1 MPAILLRE
9 SFRNTEA
16 LLIYLENHELSSS
29 SLKQF
34 LYQGIRRRKAELPDH
49 VIKNKLSKFLDSD
62 TGSVLSFLNKMLNT
76 LGDRYIEPTFNG
88 QFLVDSKLFGEWQ
101 ELITEVPPLFGICS
115 ALRDFYTFPNHN
127 NRAETKLYFER
138 FLRPQIRYS
147 ALPSIKDP
155 RLDELVERLK
165 LDDLHI
171 HLNGSSEIEI
181 IWRTALQKPRAFAKE
196 LKGASDNKLV
206 KELYSAEEVG
216 LTQEKQ
222 LGRLNVAKALRV
234 LLLNEVFGQDANI
247 VQKIFSKR
255 DEDETKKAFKI
266 QLINIEQVNKQTEFS
281 NSFKVSEIYNF
292 DFDIEDSLLAQLSH
306 IEGDIKT
313 PLALEAFYL
322 IAMFGYLKKTKN
334 EAFGH
339 ALYYYLLIK
348 CQFNR
353 LVVQQTHQFG
363 FDQFQKFTVNEIRST
378 TEKEYQTRYHQLNY
392 SDVGDLDYLEGR
404 FAPSRDLPSNVDRL
418 RTILADYKRYQ
429 TTEQRANN
437 AIIDKSK
444 KVNPY
449 SLKDLLCHKA
459 NATSLKLSLIAH
471 FIKRPDKHINKLV
484 NNEIRLS
491 WQCRHYEL
499 RNQLEKTRRS
509 LAALQEQYI
518 DLSDYLFGFDAAANE
533 LDAGPEVFAPIFKR
547 LRKAGYHNFTY
558 HAGEDYV
565 HLLSGIR
572 TVAEAIDFLDL
583 KTGNRIGHGTAI
595 GIHPELWR
603 ERIGNN
609 IVMKQGERLDD
620 LVFAYKHFCDHEVN
634 GTLLHL
640 IEREIRTLSSL
651 IYEEQYSPVELYDA
665 WELRY
670 IDPILAFELKRQHGS
685 YLRSEIQKEIDDILK
700 TKKTNK
706 KAFEIF
712 EKYHGVD
719 NGESVVRYEELIEVD
734 TTCPCERAFNYETFR
749 ILQKYVIGKINR
761 RHMAIE
767 SLPTSNVRISF
778 YEHYRE
784 HHIFDW
790 LGVTDEKG
798 MEVPVVLGSD
808 DPGIF
813 ATNLRNEYAHI
824 LLTLE
829 NDIGLSSMDAIAKL
843 EQIVRNGKIWR
854 FKKLS
859 Y

>member
-1 MPAILLRE
+1 MPQLILRE
-9 SFRNTEA
+9 SFRNTET
-16 LLIYLENHELSSS
+16 LITYLDGQKLSPNT
-29 SLKQF
+29 LNQF
-34 LYQGIRRRKAELPDH
+34 LFQGIRRRKAELPDH

-62 TGSVLSFLNKMLNT
+62 TSSVLSFLNKILNT
-76 LGDRYIEPTFNG
+76 LSGRYIQPTFNG

-101 ELITEVPPLFGICS
+101 DLITEIPPLFGICS
-115 ALRDFYTFPNHN
+115 ALRDSYALPEHN
-127 NRAETKLYFER
+127 DRAQTKLYFER
-138 FLRPQIRYS
+138 FIRPQIRYS

-155 RLDELVERLK
+155 RLDELIERLK

-181 IWRTALQKPRAFAKE
+181 IWRTALSKPRAFAKE
-196 LKGASDNKLV
+196 LKSASNNRLV

-222 LGRLNVAKALRV
+222 LMRLNIAKSLRI
-234 LLLNEVFGQDANI
+234 LLLNEVFSYKNNSVEHDYSSNH
-247 VQKIFSKR
+247 K
-255 DEDETKKAFKI
+255 TAFKI
-266 QLINIEQVNKQTEFS
+266 QLAHLEQVN
-281 NSFKVSEIYNF
+281 NKVGYI
-292 DFDIEDSLLAQLSH
+292 DSLKVNDKYYFNYEIEKILSDQLSH
-306 IEGDIKT
+306 IDENIKT

-322 IAMFGYLKKTKN
+322 VAMFDYLKKTNN
-334 EAFGH
+334 EAFAH
-339 ALYYYLLIK
+339 ALYCYLLIK

-353 LVVQQTHQFG
+353 LIVQQTHQFG

-392 SDVGDLDYLEGR
+392 SDLGDLDYLEGR
-404 FAPSRDLPSNVDRL
+404 FAPSRDMPSNVERL
-418 RTILADYKRYQ
+418 KTILADYKRYQ
-429 TTEQRANN
+429 IKEERSHN
-437 AIIDKSK
+437 AIDDRLN

-449 SLKDLLCHKA
+449 SLKDLLSHKA
-459 NATSLKLSLIAH
+459 SGTSLKLSLVAH
-471 FIKRPDKHINKLV
+471 FIKRQDKHMSKLE
-484 NNEIRLS
+484 NGEIKLS
-491 WQCRHYEL
+491 WRCRHYEL

-509 LAALQEQYI
+509 LESLQERYT
-518 DLSDYLFGFDAAANE
+518 DLSDYLYGFDAAANE
-533 LDAGPEVFAPIFKR
+533 LDAGPEVFAPVFRR
-547 LRKAGYHNFTY
+547 LRTAGYHNFTY

-572 TVAEAIDFLDL
+572 TVAEAIDFLEL

-595 GIHPELWR
+595 GINPRLWR

-620 LVFAYKHFCDHEVN
+620 LVFAYKHLCDHEAN

-640 IEREIRTLSSL
+640 IEREIRTLSAL
-651 IYEEQYSPVELYDA
+651 IYEEQYSPIELYDA
-665 WELRY
+665 WRLRA
-670 IDPILAFELKRQHGS
+670 IDPILAFELKRQHES
-685 YLRSEIQKEIDDILK
+685 YLRTEIQKEIDSILES
-700 TKKTNK
+700 KKANK

-712 EKYHGVD
+712 EKYHGVNNAD
-719 NGESVVRYEELIEVD
+719 CAIRYQELIEVD
-734 TTCPCERAFNYETFR
+734 MTCPCERALNYDIFR

>member
-9 SFRNTEA
+9 GFRNSEA
-16 LLIYLENHELSSS
+16 LFTYIDSHELSCND
-29 SLKQF
+29 LKQF
-34 LYQGIRRRKAELPDH
+34 LYQGIRRRKPEIPDH
-49 VIKNKLSKFLDSD
+49 VIKNKLSKFIEPNS
-62 TGSVLSFLNKMLNT
+62 GSVLIFLNQMLNT
-76 LGDRYIEPTFNG
+76 ISDRYIESTSNG
-88 QFLVDSKLFGEWQ
+88 QFLVESKLFAEWQ
-101 ELITEVPPLFGICS
+101 DLITEIPPLFGICC
-115 ALRDFYTFPNHN
+115 ALRDSYDFPDHN
-127 NRAETKLYFER
+127 DRAQTKLYFER
-138 FLRPQIRYS
+138 FIRPQVRYS

-155 RLDELVERLK
+155 RLDELIERLK

-181 IWRTALQKPRAFAKE
+181 IWRTALSKPRAFAKE
-196 LKGASDNKLV
+196 LKSASNNRLV

-222 LGRLNVAKALRV
+222 LMRLNIAKSLRI
-234 LLLNEVFGQDANI
+234 LLLNEVFSSEINSAEYIHSSN
-247 VQKIFSKR
+247 
-255 DEDETKKAFKI
+255 KKAAFKI
-266 QLINIEQVNKQTEFS
+266 QLVHVEQINNQIDFTDSLKVNDK
-281 NSFKVSEIYNF
+281 YNF
-292 DFDIEDSLLAQLSH
+292 NYDIEEVLSAQLSH
-306 IEGDIKT
+306 IDEKIKT

-322 IAMFGYLKKTKN
+322 VAMFGYLKKTNN
-334 EAFGH
+334 EAFAH

-363 FDQFQKFTVNEIRST
+363 FDQFQKFTVNEMRST

-392 SDVGDLDYLEGR
+392 SDLGDLDYLEGR
-404 FAPSRDLPSNVDRL
+404 FAPSRDMPSNVERL
-418 RTILADYKRYQ
+418 KTILADYKRYQ
-429 TTEQRANN
+429 VKEELSNN
-437 AIIDKSK
+437 AIADRLN

-449 SLKDLLCHKA
+449 SLKDLLSHKA
-459 NATSLKLSLIAH
+459 TGTSLKLSLVAH
-471 FIKRPDKHINKLV
+471 FIKRQDKHINKLV
-484 NNEIRLS
+484 KGEIKLS
-491 WQCRHYEL
+491 WQCRHYDL

-509 LAALQEQYI
+509 LESLQERYT
-518 DLSDYLFGFDAAANE
+518 DLSDYLYGFDAAANE
-533 LDAGPEVFAPIFKR
+533 LDAGPEVFAPVFKR

-572 TVAEAIDFLDL
+572 TVAEAIDFLEL

-595 GIHPELWR
+595 GINPDLWR

-620 LVFAYKHFCDHEVN
+620 LVFAYKHFCDNEVN
-634 GTLLHL
+634 GTVLHL
-640 IEREIRTLSSL
+640 IEREIRTLSAI
-651 IYEEQYSPVELYDA
+651 IYEEQYSPIELYDA
-665 WELRY
+665 WRLRA
-670 IDPILAFELKRQHGS
+670 IDPILAFELKRKHES
-685 YLRSEIQKEIDDILK
+685 YLRSEIKNEIDSILK
-700 TKKTNK
+700 LKKANK

-712 EKYHGVD
+712 EKYHGLYD
-719 NGESVVRYEELIEVD
+719 GETVIRYQELVEVD

-749 ILQKYVIGKINR
+749 ILQKYVISKINR

-790 LGVTDEKG
+790 LGITGEKG

>member
-9 SFRNTEA
+9 GFRNTEA
-16 LLIYLENHELSSS
+16 LFTYIDDHELSCND
-29 SLKQF
+29 LKQF
-34 LYQGIRRRKAELPDH
+34 LYQGIRRRKPEIPDH
-49 VIKNKLSKFLDSD
+49 VIKNKLSKFIEPNS
-62 TGSVLSFLNKMLNT
+62 GSILIFLNQMLNT
-76 LGDRYIEPTFNG
+76 ISDRYIEPTSNG
-88 QFLVDSKLFGEWQ
+88 QFLVESKLFSEWQ
-101 ELITEVPPLFGICS
+101 DLITEIPPLFGICS
-115 ALRDFYTFPNHN
+115 ALRDSYDIPDHN
-127 NRAETKLYFER
+127 DRTQTKLYFER
-138 FLRPQIRYS
+138 FIRPQVRYS

-155 RLDELVERLK
+155 RLDELIERLK

-181 IWRTALQKPRAFAKE
+181 IWRTALCKPKAFAKE
-196 LKGASDNKLV
+196 LKSASNNRLV

-222 LGRLNVAKALRV
+222 LMRLNIAKSLRI
-234 LLLNEVFGQDANI
+234 LLLNEVFDTESFSAEHTHSSN
-247 VQKIFSKR
+247 QKS
-255 DEDETKKAFKI
+255 AFKI
-266 QLINIEQVNKQTEFS
+266 QLVHIEQANSQVGFIDSLKVNDK
-281 NSFKVSEIYNF
+281 YNF
-292 DFDIEDSLLAQLSH
+292 NYEIEAVLSDQLSH
-306 IEGDIKT
+306 IDENIKT

-322 IAMFGYLKKTKN
+322 VAMFGYLKKTNN
-334 EAFGH
+334 EAFAH

-353 LVVQQTHQFG
+353 LIVQQTHQFG

-392 SDVGDLDYLEGR
+392 SDLGDLDYLEGR
-404 FAPSRDLPSNVDRL
+404 FAPSRDMPSNVERL
-418 RTILADYKRYQ
+418 KVILADYKRYQ
-429 TTEQRANN
+429 IKEERSNN
-437 AIIDKSK
+437 AIADRLN

-449 SLKDLLCHKA
+449 SLKDLLSHKA
-459 NATSLKLSLIAH
+459 RGTSLKLSLIAH
-471 FIKRPDKHINKLV
+471 FIKRRDKHLTKLV
-484 NNEIRLS
+484 KGEIQLS

-509 LAALQEQYI
+509 LESLQERYI
-518 DLSDYLFGFDAAANE
+518 DLSDYLYGFDAAANE
-533 LDAGPEVFAPIFKR
+533 LDAGPEVFAPVFKR

-572 TVAEAIDFLDL
+572 NVSEAIDFLEL

-595 GIHPELWR
+595 GINPGLWR

-609 IVMKQGERLDD
+609 VVMKRGERLDD
-620 LVFAYKHFCDHEVN
+620 LVFAYKHFCDNEVN
-634 GTLLHL
+634 GTVLHL
-640 IEREIRTLSSL
+640 IEREIRTLSAF
-651 IYEEQYSPVELYDA
+651 IYEEQYSPIELYDA
-665 WELRY
+665 WRLRA
-670 IDPILAFELKRQHGS
+670 IDPILAFELKRKHDS
-685 YLRSEIQKEIDDILK
+685 YLRSDIKNEIDSILK
-700 TKKTNK
+700 LKKANK

-712 EKYHGVD
+712 GKYHGV
-719 NGESVVRYEELIEVD
+719 NNAECAIRYQELIEVD
-734 TTCPCERAFNYETFR
+734 MTCPCERAFNYENFR